1 MAGETGKPGLG
12 VRVRGIYSTAIT
24 QLLLSKS
31 LSIADPT
38 EPIRERFPELV
49 PAEAAGVTVKDRED
63 KHALIVLGLDPL
75 FSEVTAAI
83 REEIRWCIYREA
95 PLGYFSSYKCRVLR
109 KTRGGYEVELPDGL
123 KGLLRTERALREGE
137 LINAHVI
144 APLAKPPILSF
155 GIAVVGV
162 YARLIEGGR
171 FSCSRFIRSTSRIAE
186 LMALSSR
193 MVGEG
198 WGVRWRS
205 NASKADITVLMEE
218 LEHLKREAEKVKE
231 AARESPE
238 PLQLTEGER
247 LATLMLPL
255 QAKLE
260 MDRVRNRR
268 RRTITLHHHLK
279 TLGPDISRMVDL
291 LEEGFTC
298 CDQDCLGHSL
308 HQYYVSKKLCNGGAK
323 RARFVHEK
331 PDGSVIEIRG
341 DIVSISKDGL
351 LRVSR
356 IIRSPGVYDGLG
368 VEKEAG
374 DVAVSVTSVF
384 SPIIVHKYMDREG
397 RVKGYYVNVSTPLEV
412 FRELAEVTAWYI
424 DLEVD
429 VVVKGDGGVAVRDA
443 DELKRLVSAG
453 IVPNHVAAWAFKV
466 VDYVKSHVE
475 LLTTGREDDMVREAV
490 KLFSMRF
497 PEGD

>member
-1 MAGETGKPGLG
+1 VAGRTGGRDLG

-24 QLLLSKS
+24 QLLLSKGVP
-31 LSIADPT
+31 IADPT
-38 EPIRERFPELV
+38 EPIKERFPELAPV
-49 PAEAAGVTVKDRED
+49 EAAGVTVKDRDD

-75 FSEVTAAI
+75 FSEVAAAV
-83 REEIRWCIYREA
+83 REGARWCIYREA

-109 KTRGGYEVELPDGL
+109 RARGGYEVELPEGL
-123 KGLLRTERALREGE
+123 KGLLRTEMALKKGE
-137 LINAHVI
+137 LVNAHVI
-144 APLAKPPILSF
+144 APLAKPPILSP

-171 FSCSRFIRSTSRIAE
+171 FSCSRFIRSASRIAE

-205 NASKADITVLMEE
+205 NASKADITVLIEE
-218 LEHLKREAEKVKE
+218 LERLKKEAEEVE
-231 AARESPE
+231 ESAEESSE
-238 PLQLTEGER
+238 PTRLAGGER
-247 LATLMLPL
+247 LATILLPL

-268 RRTITLHHHLK
+268 RRTIALHHHLK
-279 TLGPDISRMVDL
+279 TLGPDVSRMVDL

-298 CDQDCLGHSL
+298 CDENCLGRSL
-308 HQYYVSKKLCNGGAK
+308 HQYYVNKKVCNSGVR

-331 PDGSVIEIRG
+331 PDGSVVEIRG
-341 DIVSISKDGL
+341 DVVSIGKDGL
-351 LRVSR
+351 LKVSR
-356 IIRSPGVYDGLG
+356 TIRSPGVYNGLG

-374 DVAVSVTSVF
+374 DVAISLTGVF
-384 SPIIVHKYMDREG
+384 SPIIVHKYMNREG
-397 RVKGYYVNVSTPLEV
+397 RVKGYYVNVNTPLEV
-412 FRELAEVTAWYI
+412 SREVAEVTAWYI

-429 VVVKGDGGVAVRDA
+429 VVVKSDGVVAVRDA
-443 DELKRLVSAG
+443 DELRRLVSAG
-453 IVPNHVAAWAFKV
+453 IVPSHVAAWAFKV
-466 VDYVKSHVE
+466 VECVKSHAE
-475 LLTTGREDDMVREAV
+475 LLTTGREDDVVREAV

>member
-24 QLLLSKS
+24 QLLLSRAI
-31 LSIADPT
+31 SIADPT

-49 PAEAAGVTVKDRED
+49 PAEAAGVTVKDRDD

-83 REEIRWCIYREA
+83 RGEIKWSIYREA

-123 KGLLRTERALREGE
+123 KGLLRTESVLREGE
-137 LINAHVI
+137 LVNAHVI
-144 APLAKPPILSF
+144 APLVNPPILSP

-171 FSCSRFIRSTSRIAE
+171 FSCSRFIRSASRIAE

-218 LEHLKREAEKVKE
+218 LERLKRETEKAEE
-231 AARESPE
+231 AARESTGPR
-238 PLQLTEGER
+238 QLTEGER

-279 TLGPDISRMVDL
+279 TLGPDVSRMVDL
-291 LEEGFTC
+291 LEESFTC
-298 CDQDCLGHSL
+298 CDEDCLGLSL
-308 HQYYVSKKLCNGGAK
+308 HQYYVKKLCSGGAK

-341 DIVSISKDGL
+341 DVASIGKDGL
-351 LRVSR
+351 LKVNRT
-356 IIRSPGVYDGLG
+356 IKSPGVYDGLG

-397 RVKGYYVNVSTPLEV
+397 RVKGYYVNVNTPLEV
-412 FRELAEVTAWYI
+412 SRELAGVTAWYI

-429 VVVKGDGGVAVRDA
+429 VVVGSDGAVAVRDA
-443 DELKRLVSAG
+443 EELKRLVSAG
-453 IVPNHVAAWAFKV
+453 VVPSHVAAWAFKV
-466 VDYVKSHVE
+466 VDYVKSHAE
-475 LLTTGREDDMVREAV
+475 LLTAGREDDVVREAV